1 MNDYHKA
8 AKARWD
14 LGFAGMLLAG
24 IMCSGC
30 SDSSTIA
37 GLLDANNA
45 ESTASA
51 GQTTAALSSMALEA
65 SLFQIEP
72 ANFAPLS
79 GPPGVTPTGDPTSG
93 TVTVDFGAGT
103 VVNNATVSG
112 TMVATY
118 LVTGGTSVSITVTFS
133 GLTANTSAGGAA
145 TIAGSLTLTGT
156 LTGNSNITG
165 TFAGSVTA
173 TTSGNTTTVTP
184 NLTYA
189 INGAPTTGDI
199 TLDGTV
205 GLDSS
210 IYGDWIA
217 TLTAINGTVSQ
228 STREI
233 TSGIVA
239 LDRSGFLPVTAT
251 MTFTGANSGTLV
263 VSPSGFTRNFD
274 L

>member
-24 IMCSGC
+24 IMCNGC
-30 SDSSTIA
+30 GDSSTIA

-51 GQTTAALSSMALEA
+51 AQTTAALSSIALQA
-65 SLFQIEP
+65 SLNQIDSTH
-72 ANFAPLS
+72 FAPLD
-79 GPPGVTPTGDPTSG
+79 GPPGVTPGIG

-103 VVNNATVSG
+103 MANNATVSG
-112 TMVATY
+112 TMLGTY
-118 LVTGGTSVSITVTFS
+118 TVTGGTEVSITVTFS

-145 TIAGSLTLTGT
+145 AIDGSLTLTGT
-156 LTGNSNITG
+156 LNGSSNITG
-165 TFAGSVTA
+165 TLAGTVTA

-189 INGAPTTGDI
+189 IDGTPTTGDI

-210 IYGDWIA
+210 IYGDWTA
-217 TLTAINGTVSQ
+217 TLTTVNGTVSQ

-233 TSGIVA
+233 TSGVVD
-239 LDRSGFLPVTAT
+239 LDRSGFPPVTAT

-263 VSPSGFTRNFD
+263 VTPSGFTRNFD